1 MRCVY
6 IYIYVVCHCWTLR
19 VWQVAVKNSY
29 QPGGLVTPNDGR
41 FLFDSPQTCP
51 KHSSLGIL
59 VICLDVY
66 MFIYIYTHNFTI
78 MYIYFFL
85 RWFRL
90 PASNHS
96 FHHEADLTG
105 TLRKRKRNIIEVEHQ
120 MILFCSAQ
128 PFFFGYTIG
137 TPRWLQKGFFFEKV
151 HWKRGGIFLPKKS
164 SLGIYLRQCTCLLDG
179 KVVGQAA
186 KGERFFGG
194 KCDKCPNNSNG
205 ANV

>member
-1 MRCVY
+1 MPETFKFR
-6 IYIYVVCHCWTLR
+6 
-19 VWQVAVKNSY
+19 NSSN
-29 QPGGLVTPNDGR
+29 L
-41 FLFDSPQTCP
+41 P
-51 KHSSLGIL
+51 KCIH
-59 VICLDVY
+59 
-66 MFIYIYTHNFTI
+66 IYTHNFII
-78 MYIYFFL
+78 MYIHIYIYL

-120 MILFCSAQ
+120 MFFLLAQPMYIYIYFWGILF
-128 PFFFGYTIG
+128 G
-137 TPRWLQKGFFFEKV
+137 TPRWLQKGSFL
-151 HWKRGGIFLPKKS
+151 KRYIENRGEFSVAQKSHPWIF
-164 SLGIYLRQCTCLLDG
+164 YLRQCTCLLDG

-194 KCDKCPNNSNG
+194 KCDKCPNNSLR